1 MLIEET
7 KNIEKYLDPIKIKE
21 LGIAW
26 NIADLIRKTKNPK
39 RYLLEGQS
47 LDDRNLRL
55 DILNVIKGTGNIEK
69 YLNPEIAKLL
79 DLSEVQIIRLIKET
93 KNIEKYLDPIKIKEL
108 GIMWNITD
116 LIREAENPEKYLLE
130 GQSLDDK
137 NLHLNILNVIK
148 GTGDIEKYLDPE
160 MAERLGLRVDQIV
173 KLIIIAR
180 KSRRIFR

>member
-1 MLIEET
+1 MT
-7 KNIEKYLDPIKIKE
+7 FGSY
-21 LGIAW
+21 IAM
-26 NIADLIRKTKNPK
+26 
-39 RYLLEGQS
+39 
-47 LDDRNLRL
+47 
-55 DILNVIKGTGNIEK
+55 
-69 YLNPEIAKLL
+69 
-79 DLSEVQIIRLIKET
+79 LIKET

-108 GIMWNITD
+108 GIEWEITD

-137 NLHLNILNVIK
+137 NLNLNILNVIK

-160 MAERLGLRVDQIV
+160 MAKRLGLRVDQIV